1 MKTILITG
9 STDGIGK
16 QTALEL
22 AQQGHKVIIHG
33 RNLKKCKQ
41 TAAEIDTIV
50 PGADL
55 DCVAAD
61 FSELKQVRE
70 MVKDVTQR
78 FPELNVL
85 INNAGIFSPTYQLS
99 QDGIEINWAVNYLA
113 LVVLTEGL
121 LSVLK
126 KNAPARIINVSSVA
140 HQRGRLDFQNLVMGE
155 ENYHGYRAYSNSKLA
170 VICYTNLLA
179 NQNNVDEVTV
189 NSLHPGVIT
198 TKMLKAGFNMTGDS
212 LSVGAETPVYLAT
225 SPVVERITGGYF
237 DTKQIVTSSKYT
249 YDVDLQGRLWQETI
263 KMIQD

>member
-1 MKTILITG
+1 MKTILVTG

-22 AQQGHKVIIHG
+22 AQVGHKVIIHG
-33 RNLKKCKQ
+33 RNLKKCEQ
-41 TAAEIDTIV
+41 TVIDIRSEV
-50 PGADL
+50 ADANL

-61 FSELKQVRE
+61 FSALNQVRDLVQE
-70 MVKDVTQR
+70 VTRR

-85 INNAGIFSPTYQLS
+85 INNAGVFSPTYQLS
-99 QDGIEINWAVNYLA
+99 QDGIELTWAVNYLA

-121 LSVLK
+121 LPLLK

-155 ENYHGYRAYSNSKLA
+155 ENYHGYRAYGNSKLA

-179 NQNNVDEVTV
+179 NQLNVDEVTV

-198 TKMLKAGFNMTGDS
+198 TKMLKTGFNMTGDN

-225 SPVVERITGGYF
+225 SPTVERVTGAYF

-249 YDVDLQGRLWQETI
+249 HDVDLQARLWQETL
-263 KMIQD
+263 KMI